1 MTTLDWVVVA
11 LYFVLVFVVA
21 IVVTRRGGTTETADG
36 FFLAGRN
43 TGWFVVGA
51 SLFAS
56 NIGAEHLVGLAG
68 AGAASGVAVA
78 QFEIMA
84 GLVLLLLGWF
94 FVPFYLRSGV
104 FTMPEFLE
112 RRYSSGPRMYL
123 AVVSVVSYVLTKISV
138 TVAAGGIVFEAL
150 MGINFWTG
158 ATIVVIATGAY
169 TLFGGLKAVLYTD
182 AMQMFVL
189 LLGAIVVTVLGLNA
203 IGGWDVLVATVGR
216 EHFDLW
222 KPSDHPDFPW
232 TGILFGAPIL
242 GIWYWCTDQFIVQRV
257 LAARDQVEAR
267 RGTIFAGLLKQLPLF
282 LFVLPGIIAYALAES
297 GQLQL
302 DRPDQALPALAAQLL
317 PAGLRGIL
325 VAGLLAAL
333 MSSLSSVFNSSATLV
348 TMDLYKHWKPQASQR
363 QLVVTGQV
371 ATVVL
376 VLFGLAWIPLMELI
390 SGQLYTYLQSVQ
402 AYISPPIAAVFLV
415 GLLWPR
421 ANAKGAIT
429 ALALGF
435 VLGFGRLILE
445 LNAPIA
451 WAPATMFAEINFLHF
466 AVLLFAISVV
476 ALVAVSL
483 ATTAPDESRLQN
495 LTIATLKPVS
505 AADQG
510 RERAARRSDIALS
523 VLLLLIIAAIWTIFG
538 S

>member
-11 LYFVLVFVVA
+11 LYFALTFVVA
-21 IVVTRRGGTTETADG
+21 IVATHRAKTRESAGGY
-36 FFLAGRN
+36 FLAGRN
-43 TGWFVVGA
+43 AGWFIVGA

-68 AGAASGVAVA
+68 TGAASGVAVA
-78 QFEIMA
+78 QFEIIA

-94 FVPFYLRSGV
+94 FVPFYVRSGV

-123 AVVSVVSYVLTKISV
+123 AVVSIVSYVLTKISV

-158 ATIVVIATGAY
+158 ATVVVIATGIY

-189 LLGAIVVTVLGLNA
+189 LLGAAVVTVLGLQA
-203 IGGWDVLVATVGR
+203 IGGWDALAAAVEPAR
-216 EHFDLW
+216 FDLW
-222 KPSDHPDFPW
+222 QPSNHPDFPW

-267 RGTIFAGLLKQLPLF
+267 RGSIFAGFIKQTPLF
-282 LFVLPGIIAYALAES
+282 LFVLPGIIAYALAQS
-297 GQLQL
+297 GQLHL
-302 DRPDQALPALAAQLL
+302 ERPDQALPALTAQLL
-317 PAGLRGIL
+317 PAGLRGI
-325 VAGLLAAL
+325 VIAGLLAAL

-348 TMDLYKHWKPQASQR
+348 TMDLYKRYRPQATER
-363 QLVVTGQV
+363 QLVATGQI
-371 ATVVL
+371 ATIAL
-376 VLFGLAWIPLMELI
+376 VGFGLAWIPFMQLI
-390 SGQLYTYLQSVQ
+390 SEQLYTYLQSVQ

-421 ANAKGAIT
+421 ANAKGAIA
-429 ALALGF
+429 ALAVGF
-435 VLGFGRLILE
+435 VLGFGRLLLE
-445 LNAPIA
+445 LNMPLD
-451 WAPATMFAEINFLHF
+451 WAPAAAYARINFLHF
-466 AVLLFAISVV
+466 AVLLFALSIV

-483 ATTAPDESRLQN
+483 ATAPPPPERLAD
-495 LTIATLKPVS
+495 LTIGTLKPADPAEQS
-505 AADQG
+505 RLRAAHAADV
-510 RERAARRSDIALS
+510 ALS
-523 VLLLLIIAAIWTIFG
+523 ILLVLVIAAVWTIFSG
-538 S
+538 

>member
-1 MTTLDWVVVA
+1 VTTFDWAVVV
-11 LYFVLVFVVA
+11 LYFVLIFVVA
-21 IVVTRRGGTTETADG
+21 AIVTRRGHPTESTDG

-43 TGWFVVGA
+43 IGWFVVGA

-68 AGAASGVAVA
+68 TGAASGVAVA
-78 QFEIMA
+78 QFEIIA

-112 RRYSSGPRMYL
+112 RRYSAGPRMYL
-123 AVVSVVSYVLTKISV
+123 AIVSVVSYVLTKISV

-158 ATIVVIATGAY
+158 ATIVVVATGLY
-169 TLFGGLKAVLYTD
+169 TLLGGLRVVLYTD
-182 AMQMFVL
+182 AIQMFVFL
-189 LLGAIVVTVLGLNA
+189 AGSIAITVLGLQA
-203 IGGWDVLVATVGR
+203 LGGWDVLVETVGQD
-216 EHFDLW
+216 HFDLW
-222 KPSDHPDFPW
+222 KPSTHPDFPW

-257 LAARDQVEAR
+257 LSARNLAEAR
-267 RGTIFAGLLKQLPLF
+267 RGTIFAGFLKQTPIF
-282 LFVLPGIIAYALAES
+282 LFVLPGIIAYALAQT
-297 GQLQL
+297 GHIQL
-302 DRPDQALPALAAQLL
+302 DRADQALPALTAQLL
-317 PAGLRGIL
+317 PTGLRGL
-325 VAGLLAAL
+325 AVAGLLAAL

-348 TMDLYKHWKPQASQR
+348 TMDLYKHWRPQASER

-371 ATVVL
+371 TTVIL
-376 VLFGLAWIPLMELI
+376 VLFGLAWIPFMQLI
-390 SGQLYTYLQSVQ
+390 SAQIYTYLQSVQ

-421 ANAKGAIT
+421 ANAAGAIA

-445 LNAPIA
+445 LNAPLA
-451 WAPATMFAEINFLHF
+451 WAPAAALAGINFLHF
-466 AVLLFAISVV
+466 AVMLFAASVV
-476 ALVAVSL
+476 VLVLVSL
-483 ATTAPDESRLQN
+483 ATAAPKAERLRD
-495 LTIATLKPVS
+495 LTIATVQPQDPAVV
-505 AADQG
+505 AQ
-510 RERAARRSDIALS
+510 ERPRRRGDAALS
-523 VLLLLIIAAIWTIFG
+523 ILLLILIAAIWTIF
-538 S
+538 SY

>member
-1 MTTLDWVVVA
+1 MTTIDWVVVV
-11 LYFVLVFVVA
+11 LYFLLTFAVA
-21 IVVTRRGGTTETADG
+21 IIATRRAKTRESADG
-36 FFLAGRN
+36 YFLAGRN
-43 TGWFVVGA
+43 AGWFIVGA

-68 AGAASGVAVA
+68 TGAASGVAVA
-78 QFEIMA
+78 QFEIIA

-123 AVVSVVSYVLTKISV
+123 AIVSVVSYVLTKISV
-138 TVAAGGIVFEAL
+138 TIAAGGIVFEAL
-150 MGINFWTG
+150 MGVDFWTG
-158 ATIVVIATGAY
+158 ATVVVIATGIY

-189 LLGAIVVTVLGLNA
+189 LGGAIVVTILGLDA
-203 IGGWDVLVATVGR
+203 IGGWDGLRAAVEPAR
-216 EHFDLW
+216 FDLW
-222 KPSDHPDFPW
+222 QPSSHPDFPW

-257 LAARDQVEAR
+257 LAARNLVEAR
-267 RGTIFAGLLKQLPLF
+267 RGTIFAGFIKQTPLF
-282 LFVLPGIIAYALAES
+282 LFVLPGVIAYALAQS

-302 DRPDQALPALAAQLL
+302 DRADQALPALTVQLL
-317 PAGLRGIL
+317 PAGLRGVV
-325 VAGLLAAL
+325 VAGMLAAL
-333 MSSLSSVFNSSATLV
+333 MSSLSAVFNSSATLV
-348 TMDLYKHWKPQASQR
+348 TMDLYKHWRPEATSR
-363 QLVVTGQV
+363 QLVVTGQM

-376 VLFGLAWIPLMELI
+376 VLFGLAWIPLMKLI

-421 ANAKGAIT
+421 ANAKGAIA
-429 ALALGF
+429 ALAVGF

-445 LNAPIA
+445 LNAPLG
-451 WAPATMFAEINFLHF
+451 WAPAAAFASINFLHF
-466 AVLLFAISVV
+466 AVLLFALSIV

-483 ATTAPDESRLQN
+483 ATAPPPPERLHD
-495 LTIATLKPVS
+495 LTIATLRPADPAEAARLS
-505 AADQG
+505 AARTG
-510 RERAARRSDIALS
+510 DIALT
-523 VLLLLIIAAIWTIFG
+523 VLLLAVIAAIWTIF
-538 S
+538 SA